1 MAELVYETAAADYG
15 EVIHNYLACEL
26 GGVTYDNV
34 VAHDAVVRHVAVSHD
49 KGVAAHY
56 RTATGIGAT
65 VHGHTLAQSGVV
77 ADDSEGFLPVEL

>member
-1 MAELVYETAAADYG
+1 MGADMAELVYETAAADYG

-49 KGVAAHY
+49 KGCCCPLPY
-56 RTATGIGAT
+56 G
-65 VHGHTLAQSGVV
+65 HGHRCHGSRSHTRA
-77 ADDSEGFLPVEL
+77 EWCCRR